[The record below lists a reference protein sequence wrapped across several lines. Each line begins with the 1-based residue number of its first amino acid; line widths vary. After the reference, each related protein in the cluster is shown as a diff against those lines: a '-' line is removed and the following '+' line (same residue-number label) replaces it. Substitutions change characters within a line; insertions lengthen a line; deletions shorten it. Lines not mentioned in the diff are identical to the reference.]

1 MPPVSHDPPVRN
13 GPAAGPS
20 ALRVIP
26 IEHVYRSPYR
36 SIAPAPG
43 LCALAAW
50 LDNDDPGGVVLVRP
64 RVPNGY
70 ELLLGEFAWR
80 LAQAARHETLSA
92 RVLEHADDGL
102 AQQLAALDAQQ
113 DAERF
118 PDAAAPA
125 GDLPWCGR
133 AKMAMA
139 RAIRVLRTEQ
149 QWSLSAAAG
158 LFGLSR
164 AEGAHYVRVLTL
176 PVPVLELVDQG
187 ALSFGQ
193 ARALA
198 RIAPWPEHARLLAH
212 KVAARPGTPARARRR
227 PHSVREV
234 ERLVAA
240 TLRQLEGVDQDRG
253 AEVRVPASRASAAV
267 RPSRTAS
274 QDLAR
279 TERILTECCGF
290 PVQIDFDPRSLRGR
304 LILRFASLDEFQA
317 LAERLVPGIDFEDG

>member
-1 MPPVSHDPPVRN
+1 MPPQSPEPWLRKSAVT
-13 GPAAGPS
+13 GPS

-26 IEHVYRSPYR
+26 IEQVYRSPFR
-36 SIAPAPG
+36 AIAPAPG
-43 LCALAAW
+43 PSALAAW
-50 LDNDDPGGVVLVRP
+50 LEDGAPRDGVLVRP
-64 RVPNGY
+64 RIPNGY
-70 ELLLGEFAWR
+70 ELLLGEFTWR
-80 LAQAARHETLSA
+80 LAQAARRETLSA
-92 RVLEHADDGL
+92 RILEHADDGL

-113 DAERF
+113 DTQRL
-118 PDAAAPA
+118 PDAIAAA
-125 GDLPWCGR
+125 GHLPWCGQ

-139 RAIRVLRTEQ
+139 HAIRVLRTERH
-149 QWSLSAAAG
+149 WSLTAAAA

-176 PVPVLELVDQG
+176 PAPVLELVEQG

-198 RIAPWPEHARLLAH
+198 RLAPWPEHARLLAH

-234 ERLVAA
+234 ERLVAE
-240 TLRQLEGVDQDRG
+240 TMLQLEGVDTNQG
-253 AEVRVPASRASAAV
+253 AGEGVPASRARAGTGHSRYAA
-267 RPSRTAS
+267 

-279 TERILTECCGF
+279 TERILTEGCGF

-304 LILRFASLDEFQA
+304 LILRFASLDEFQT
-317 LAERLVPGIDFEDG
+317 LADRLVPGIDFEDG